1 MIKAYPL
8 NEGSHPRGKAMGQS
22 PQILTKKMMHW
33 GCIFIFEI
41 TWGGRMRDK
50 DRVGGWENKI
60 FLYILWGHIRL
71 SLFSH
76 AYGCVIFLSHPHAF
90 LFPGSYTSF
99 STLIIRDN
107 TTCTWCEDTPFLDHF
122 FKLLFGHV
130 LTEYDSQIM
139 CNVCNYPLVKK
150 HPWIGS
156 IFPTIYVK
164 AMDKGPCKL
173 RDTFFPTFL
182 VLIKWV
188 SSSLRGV
195 PYATFHEFWYVFIL

>member
-1 MIKAYPL
+1 MRKQNIFVYFVGAHSLVPL
-8 NEGSHPRGKAMGQS
+8 
-22 PQILTKKMMHW
+22 LT
-33 GCIFIFEI
+33 C
-41 TWGGRMRDK
+41 
-50 DRVGGWENKI
+50 
-60 FLYILWGHIRL
+60 LWVCYL
-71 SLFSH
+71 
-76 AYGCVIFLSHPHAF
+76 
-90 LFPGSYTSF
+90 SF
-99 STLIIRDN
+99 SPTCILVPRIIYQLFYSYHTRQHHM
-107 TTCTWCEDTPFLDHF
+107 WCEDTPFLDHF

-173 RDTFFPTFL
+173 RGTFFPTFL